1 MDGCM
6 PVTGAAA
13 GRWKYMWH
21 TSAFL
26 LYSRRRFQ
34 NRSAFINRS
43 EHRHMP
49 KVQSRLPA
57 QISKFLYRGPLM
69 KTIVAIAVAAAL
81 SAGVAH
87 ASINPPGTGQGE
99 LIEWVLDTTNNDVY
113 ARGIQVD
120 ETSILPS
127 SAILSSAT
135 YNSSAS
141 PPVSTGTSLPTI
153 TPDANLTAFLAQDGG
168 TDSFSFGILGAGKA
182 TGGATGNNP
191 GASVVEFTSP
201 QSIALSNLNVPSAS
215 GVQNTVADVVTTVT
229 TLNGVL
235 PAASGSSGNV
245 STVFNASTS
254 SEFDLYA
261 NSITAV
267 TPLGTDVNLYAVTGN
282 GTKAGTGQLYTA
294 GLVTMT
300 ASGMLE
306 EVGPVPLPAAVWLL
320 GSGLLGLV
328 GVGRRRSA

>member
-1 MDGCM
+1 
-6 PVTGAAA
+6 
-13 GRWKYMWH
+13 
-21 TSAFL
+21 
-26 LYSRRRFQ
+26 
-34 NRSAFINRS
+34 
-43 EHRHMP
+43 
-49 KVQSRLPA
+49 
-57 QISKFLYRGPLM
+57 M

-87 ASINPPGTGQGE
+87 AAVNPPGTGQGE

-141 PPVSTGTSLPTI
+141 PPVPTGTSLPTI

-191 GASVVEFTSP
+191 GGNVVEFTSP
-201 QSIALSNLNVPSAS
+201 QSIALSNLSVPSAGS
-215 GVQNTVADVVTTVT
+215 IATTLASVLSTVT

-235 PAASGSSGNV
+235 PVPSGSSGNV
-245 STVFNASTS
+245 SSQFNAAS
-254 SEFDLYA
+254 SAEFDLYA

-267 TPLGTDVNLYAVTGN
+267 TPLGTDVNLYAITGN
-282 GTKAGTGQLYTA
+282 TVKAAAGQLYTA

-300 ASGMLE
+300 ATGTLE